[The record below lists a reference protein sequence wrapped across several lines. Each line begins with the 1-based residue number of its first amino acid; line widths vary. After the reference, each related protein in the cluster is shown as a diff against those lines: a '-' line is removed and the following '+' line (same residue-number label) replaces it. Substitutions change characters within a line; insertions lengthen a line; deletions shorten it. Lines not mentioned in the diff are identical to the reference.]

1 MLYLCF
7 SAINAD
13 EIIGSDISRSPLV
26 CNSASTIDGL
36 VNWENWWAARRL
48 CTLNRRLWKWGTT
61 GVAYSS
67 CWTDVYRKTSVE
79 ASCACWSGHACWP
92 VWTMLWWENCR
103 LSCKPGCINVPFV
116 DSSSSAP
123 KTFLFVL
130 EPVSSAEI
138 CKIVD
143 KCPAK
148 SFFADPV
155 STNILKKINH
165 VLAYYY
171 YCFSPSLLSP
181 SNSMR
186 KLKSNKIRLLG
197 SLTQNNV
204 VGTKHWLTEWS
215 IGPYHGGR
223 DSCRSWCNYST
234 GSFHNSHIMH
244 ILHEWIPL
252 ERIFTTNNYNCY
264 ASWYCRNC
272 KRS

>member
-1 MLYLCF
+1 M
-7 SAINAD
+7 
-13 EIIGSDISRSPLV
+13 
-26 CNSASTIDGL
+26 
-36 VNWENWWAARRL
+36 
-48 CTLNRRLWKWGTT
+48 
-61 GVAYSS
+61 
-67 CWTDVYRKTSVE
+67 
-79 ASCACWSGHACWP
+79 
-92 VWTMLWWENCR
+92 
-103 LSCKPGCINVPFV
+103 
-116 DSSSSAP
+116 
-123 KTFLFVL
+123 L

-204 VGTKHWLTEWS
+204 VGTKH
-215 IGPYHGGR
+215 
-223 DSCRSWCNYST
+223 
-234 GSFHNSHIMH
+234 
-244 ILHEWIPL
+244 
-252 ERIFTTNNYNCY
+252 
-264 ASWYCRNC
+264 
-272 KRS
+272 